1 MDERITKFDDTEI
14 EKYKFHQRER
24 AILINN
30 IDVNKIVYLIKV
42 LLVKKFLN
50 VLLVHSVHWGMDILY
65 VYYLCIFLPKM
76 GVCRRILIKL
86 NVCLLS

>member
-30 IDVNKIVYLIKV
+30 IDVNRIVYLIKD
-42 LLVKKFLN
+42 LLVKKILN
-50 VLLVHSVHWGMDILY
+50 VSLVHSVHWGMVW

-86 NVCLLS
+86 NLCLLS

>member
-14 EKYKFHQRER
+14 EKYKFHQRES

-30 IDVNKIVYLIKV
+30 IDVNRIVYLIKDF
-42 LLVKKFLN
+42 LVKKILN
-50 VLLVHSVHWGMDILY
+50 VSLVHSVHWGMVW

-86 NVCLLS
+86 NLCLLS